1 MNQIR
6 YHCIVLL
13 EVMKDTLNRCV
24 ITRNPIQMADLLYN
38 IYLTPECFEFVL
50 SQFYTNVFRP
60 AYKDI
65 LKELNLNSIYQIH
78 KFDDNFIKNILYE
91 VATNIVKQKI
101 RENKHGNIYNGING
115 R

>member
-6 YHCIVLL
+6 YQCIVLL
-13 EVMKDTLNRCV
+13 EVMKDTLNKCV
-24 ITRNPIQMADLLYN
+24 ITKNPTQMADLLYN
-38 IYLTPECFEFVL
+38 IYLSPECFEFVL

-65 LKELNLNSIYQIH
+65 LRELNLNSIYQIH
-78 KFDDNFIKNILYE
+78 KFDDKDILYE
-91 VATNIVKQKI
+91 VAINIINQKI
-101 RENKHGNIYNGING
+101 RENKHGDIYKGVNG